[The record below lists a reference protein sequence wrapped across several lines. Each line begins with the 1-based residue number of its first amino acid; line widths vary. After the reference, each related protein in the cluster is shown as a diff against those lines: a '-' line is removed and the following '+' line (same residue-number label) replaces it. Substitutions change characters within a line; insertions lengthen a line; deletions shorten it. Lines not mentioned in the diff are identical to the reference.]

1 MYFISF
7 ISGVI
12 DVDAITISASNLTK
26 SGSIELIFGAVMILL
41 AVLSNTIF
49 KYIYVFIFADNYLK
63 REMFKMTLFT
73 VAPLI
78 FFILFSFIQ

>member
-12 DVDAITISASNLTK
+12 DVDAITISASNLTE
-26 SGSIELIFGAVMILL
+26 SGGVELIFGAVMLLL

-49 KYIYVFIFADNYLK
+49 KYIYVLIFADYYLK
-63 REMFKMTLFT
+63 KAMFKMTLFT
-73 VAPLI
+73 VVLLI
-78 FFILFSFIQ
+78 IFILFSFIQ